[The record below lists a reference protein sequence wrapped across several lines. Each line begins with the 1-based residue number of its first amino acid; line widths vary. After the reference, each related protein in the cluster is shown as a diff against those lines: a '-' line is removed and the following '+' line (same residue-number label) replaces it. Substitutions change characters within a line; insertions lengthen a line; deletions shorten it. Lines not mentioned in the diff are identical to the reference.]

1 MKYSAIVLLVAA
13 ASAMTVSQDSTK
25 PPPPTAADTPSSGY
39 YGADEDDVMN
49 NIFNHYAVP
58 ITNAA
63 GQATG
68 AKVLYKDGC
77 QKAAAEILLV
87 SKQVS
92 EAKMESYMAEFFPR
106 TWAKFDI
113 NNSGEIDITE
123 SHTFMR
129 SLLGRL
135 NQFVLAP
142 GSLTDLKVWVF
153 SWEYNPKYDIL
164 LRNII
169 VFKKKFKRLLENI
182 VAITT
187 MFLHSF
193 HHFFR

>member
-1 MKYSAIVLLVAA
+1 MKFSTLLLCSAAVLSVHAI
-13 ASAMTVSQDSTK
+13 SG

-58 ITNAA
+58 VTNAA
-63 GQATG
+63 GQATCQH
-68 AKVLYKDGC
+68 VLYRDGA
-77 QKAAAEILLV
+77 QKACAEVLLV
-87 SKQVS
+87 TKQVS
-92 EAKMESYMAEFFPR
+92 EAKMEAYMAEFFPR

-129 SLLGRL
+129 SLMGRL

-142 GSLTDLKVWVF
+142 GSLTDISV
-153 SWEYNPKYDIL
+153 
-164 LRNII
+164 
-169 VFKKKFKRLLENI
+169 
-182 VAITT
+182 
-187 MFLHSF
+187 
-193 HHFFR
+193 

>member
-1 MKYSAIVLLVAA
+1 MKYTSIFVIAALVATSSAI
-13 ASAMTVSQDSTK
+13 TVEKKSEG
-25 PPPPTAADTPSSGY
+25 PAPTAADTPTSGY

-68 AKVLYKDGC
+68 TKVLYKDGA
-77 QKAAAEILLV
+77 QKAAAEVLLV
-87 SKQVS
+87 TKQVS
-92 EAKMESYMAEFFPR
+92 ESKMETFMAEMFPR
-106 TWAKFDI
+106 SWAKFDI
-113 NNSGEIDITE
+113 NNAGEIDLTE

-142 GSLTDLKVWVF
+142 GSLTDLKV
-153 SWEYNPKYDIL
+153 
-164 LRNII
+164 
-169 VFKKKFKRLLENI
+169 
-182 VAITT
+182 
-187 MFLHSF
+187 
-193 HHFFR
+193 

>member
-1 MKYSAIVLLVAA
+1 MKFTQLAVIAALFVSASAITVEKKTE
-13 ASAMTVSQDSTK
+13 AS
-25 PPPPTAADTPSSGY
+25 PTAADTPTSGY

-68 AKVLYKDGC
+68 TKVLYKDGC
-77 QKAAAEILLV
+77 QKAAAEVLLV
-87 SKQVS
+87 TKQVS
-92 EAKMESYMAEFFPR
+92 EAKMETYMAEFFPR
-106 TWAKFDI
+106 TWSKFDI
-113 NNSGEIDITE
+113 NNSGEIDVTE

-142 GSLTDLKVWVF
+142 GSLTDLKV
-153 SWEYNPKYDIL
+153 
-164 LRNII
+164 
-169 VFKKKFKRLLENI
+169 
-182 VAITT
+182 
-187 MFLHSF
+187 
-193 HHFFR
+193 

>member
-49 NIFNHYAVP
+49 NIFQHYAVP
-58 ITNAA
+58 VKNVA
-63 GQATG
+63 GQWTG
-68 AKVLYKDGC
+68 QKVLYKDGA
-77 QKAAAEILLV
+77 QKACAEILLIT
-87 SKQVS
+87 KQVN
-92 EAKMESYMAEFFPR
+92 EAKMEQYMAEFFPR
-106 TWAKFDI
+106 TWAKFDM

-142 GSLTDLKVWVF
+142 GSLTDIKV
-153 SWEYNPKYDIL
+153 
-164 LRNII
+164 
-169 VFKKKFKRLLENI
+169 
-182 VAITT
+182 
-187 MFLHSF
+187 
-193 HHFFR
+193 

>member
-1 MKYSAIVLLVAA
+1 MKFFAIAALVAVS
-13 ASAMTVSQDSTK
+13 SAVSVSQENTTK

-77 QKAAAEILLV
+77 QKAAAEVLLV

-92 EAKMESYMAEFFPR
+92 EAKMETYMAEFFPR
-106 TWAKFDI
+106 TWSKFDI

-142 GSLTDLKVWVF
+142 GSLTDLKV
-153 SWEYNPKYDIL
+153 
-164 LRNII
+164 
-169 VFKKKFKRLLENI
+169 
-182 VAITT
+182 
-187 MFLHSF
+187 
-193 HHFFR
+193 

>member
-1 MKYSAIVLLVAA
+1 MKFTQLAVIAALFAASSAITVEKK
-13 ASAMTVSQDSTK
+13 AS
-25 PPPPTAADTPSSGY
+25 PPATAADTPTSGY

-68 AKVLYKDGC
+68 TTVLYKDGC

-92 EAKMESYMAEFFPR
+92 ESKMETYMAEFFPR

-113 NNSGEIDITE
+113 NNSGEIDVTE

-135 NQFVLAP
+135 N
-142 GSLTDLKVWVF
+142 
-153 SWEYNPKYDIL
+153 
-164 LRNII
+164 
-169 VFKKKFKRLLENI
+169 
-182 VAITT
+182 
-187 MFLHSF
+187 
-193 HHFFR
+193 

>member
-1 MKYSAIVLLVAA
+1 MKYTNLVLLGAILMSNAEGITLQGPKV
-13 ASAMTVSQDSTK
+13 
-25 PPPPTAADTPSSGY
+25 PPPTAADTPTSGY

-49 NIFNHYAVP
+49 NIFNHYAVET
-58 ITNAA
+58 TNAA
-63 GQATG
+63 GQPTG
-68 AKVLYKDGC
+68 TKVLYKDAC

-92 EAKMESYMAEFFPR
+92 EAKMETYMAEFFPR

-113 NNSGEIDITE
+113 NNAGEIDLTE

-142 GSLTDLKVWVF
+142 GSLTDISV
-153 SWEYNPKYDIL
+153 
-164 LRNII
+164 
-169 VFKKKFKRLLENI
+169 
-182 VAITT
+182 
-187 MFLHSF
+187 
-193 HHFFR
+193 

>member
-1 MKYSAIVLLVAA
+1 MKYTSMIVMAALVATSVEAISVTKKTEA
-13 ASAMTVSQDSTK
+13 A
-25 PPPPTAADTPSSGY
+25 PTAADTPTSGY

-68 AKVLYKDGC
+68 TKVLYKDGA
-77 QKAAAEILLV
+77 QKATAEILLV
-87 SKQVS
+87 TKQVS
-92 EAKMESYMAEFFPR
+92 ETKMELFMAEMFPR

-113 NNSGEIDITE
+113 NNSGEIDVTE

-142 GSLTDLKVWVF
+142 GSLTDLKV
-153 SWEYNPKYDIL
+153 
-164 LRNII
+164 
-169 VFKKKFKRLLENI
+169 
-182 VAITT
+182 
-187 MFLHSF
+187 
-193 HHFFR
+193 

>member
-1 MKYSAIVLLVAA
+1 MKYSAFVLLIAA
-13 ASAMTVSQDSTK
+13 AAAVNVDQVETK
-25 PPPPTAADTPSSGY
+25 DPPPTAADTPSSGY

-58 ITNAA
+58 ISNAA
-63 GQATG
+63 GVPTG
-68 AKVLYKDGC
+68 QKVLYKDGC

-87 SKQVS
+87 TKQVS
-92 EAKMESYMAEFFPR
+92 EAKMEAYMGQFFPR

-113 NNSGEIDITE
+113 NNSGEIDISE

-142 GSLTDLKVWVF
+142 GSLTDIAV
-153 SWEYNPKYDIL
+153 
-164 LRNII
+164 
-169 VFKKKFKRLLENI
+169 
-182 VAITT
+182 
-187 MFLHSF
+187 
-193 HHFFR
+193 